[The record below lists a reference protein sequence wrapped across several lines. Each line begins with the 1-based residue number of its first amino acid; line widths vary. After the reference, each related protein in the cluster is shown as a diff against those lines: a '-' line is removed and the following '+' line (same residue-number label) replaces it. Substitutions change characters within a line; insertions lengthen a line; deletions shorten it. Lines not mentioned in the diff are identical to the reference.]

1 MPTPLLCP
9 GSAPRPAAAL
19 AVAAPPA
26 LLNRWQHG
34 FPLCREPFD
43 AIAAALDLPPEAV
56 LQGYGEALADG
67 RLSRIGAV
75 FAAGAGGA
83 ALLAAMAVPPERLE
97 AVAARVSAHPGVNH
111 NYQREHRYNLWFVM
125 TGRDRAAVDA
135 AMDALE
141 AATGLPALRLRML
154 RPYRIDLGFDLH
166 GDAGASVPAAPACAA
181 GAAAAAAA
189 APPAPRALRRAA
201 VPAVAERDRPL
212 AALAE
217 AGLPLLRRPFDH
229 WAQALGRRPEALLD
243 TLDGWL
249 QAGTLSRFGC
259 VVRHHE
265 LGWSANAMTV
275 FDVPDDQVDA
285 CGAALAGV
293 PGVTLAYRRER
304 APGWPY
310 NLYCMVHGR
319 SREAVLRVLGE
330 ALGPCGLAHFDR
342 AVLFS
347 CRRFKQTGA
356 RRFREAAPTGALA
369 GEVDHVCVRS

>member
-1 MPTPLLCP
+1 MNTLPPTVPTSLQTPLQTPLQT
-9 GSAPRPAAAL
+9 AL
-19 AVAAPPA
+19 PPA
-26 LLNRWQHG
+26 LLNRWQHD
-34 FPLCREPFD
+34 FPLCRVPFD
-43 AIAAALDLPPEAV
+43 AIAATLDQPVEAV
-56 LQGYGEALADG
+56 LQGYREALADG

-83 ALLAAMAVPPERLE
+83 ALLAAMAVPAARLE

-111 NYQREHRYNLWFVM
+111 NYQREHTYNLWFVM

-141 AATGLPALRLRML
+141 ADTGLRALRLRML

-166 GDAGASVPAAPACAA
+166 GDAGASR
-181 GAAAAAAA
+181 
-189 APPAPRALRRAA
+189 APRAPRRAGSGGR
-201 VPAVAERDRPL
+201 VPAVAEADRAL

-217 AGLPLLRRPFDH
+217 AGLPIEPRPFDR
-229 WAQALGRRPEALLD
+229 WAQALGRRPEAVLA
-243 TLDGWL
+243 TLAGWL

-330 ALGPCGLAHFDR
+330 AIGPCGLARFDR

-356 RRFREAAPTGALA
+356 RRFREALPAGVAA
-369 GEVDHVCVRS
+369 GEDCHVSA